1 MIKMGCDLRKNGEII
16 MQVKIITAE
25 NARTL
30 ETLVNSH
37 FSENEYNEVVD
48 IKYNTT
54 VLPSVIGMGG
64 CCEYS
69 AMIII
74 K

>member
-1 MIKMGCDLRKNGEII
+1 
-16 MQVKIITAE
+16 MQVKIITAD
-25 NARTL
+25 NTRTL
-30 ETLVNSH
+30 ETLINSH
-37 FSENEYNEVVD
+37 FSENKYNDVVD

-54 VLPSVIGMGG
+54 VLPSVIGMSGS
-64 CCEYS
+64 CEYS

>member
-1 MIKMGCDLRKNGEII
+1 MIKMGCDLTQEWRNI

-30 ETLVNSH
+30 ETLINSH
-37 FSENEYNEVVD
+37 FSENKYNEVVD